1 MGTRYSFDIGTNSI
15 GWAVWRT
22 GRDPKGI
29 FGEKDAPL
37 ELLGAGVR
45 LFKDGRNPKDGQ
57 SLATMRRIPRQA
69 RKRRDRFVL
78 RREALVAALIEAGLM
93 PASEKERKALAD
105 LDPYQL
111 RAAGL
116 DKALAPHE
124 LGRAIFHLHQRRGF
138 KSNRKT
144 DRKSDDRDKGK
155 IATASAALAKKFEDE
170 NARTFGEFLWR
181 RHRDPDMKRQA
192 VLKAHDPA
200 KGKPDL
206 RAAKLR
212 QPTRIRLEGQGA
224 TALYEFYPTRE
235 MLCHEFDA
243 LWEAQARHHP
253 MLLTREAGDKIRSI
267 LFRQREL
274 KPPLIGLCTFEY
286 AAGEKESR
294 LPKALP
300 SVQAREIYERLG
312 HIRLSTGSGTDRP
325 LKSSERDDLAT
336 ALLHCGLTKIKV
348 SKTKGLAFKTEFRKA
363 LRLGGEVRINF
374 EEMGEEG
381 LVDLRTNRLL
391 VQDDHYGPRWRAL
404 SWSGKDAFVK
414 KLLEATD
421 DDKLVA
427 RLMTEDGLSAV
438 QARNAASIPL
448 PDGYSRLGPTANA
461 AILQALIDSRDENGF
476 VVTYDKA
483 VRRAGE
489 RLGKD
494 WHHSDERDGE
504 ILDALPYYGKVLQRH
519 ILPGM
524 MDPADRKDEA
534 KFYGRIM
541 NPSVHIGLN
550 QLRRLVNALIERFG
564 PPDQIVVELARD
576 LKMSARE
583 KEQEQRRNR
592 DNREANEKRTKKLV
606 ELGQDNN
613 GENRARLKLYDEQQR
628 AGNGVAHCPFTLDP
642 IGITQLFSPEIE
654 IEHVLPRSRTLDDS
668 AANKVLCFRTI
679 NRIKRGKTPWEAF
692 HADPKWPDI
701 AANAEKLPP
710 NKRWRFRED
719 AMDVFEARTS
729 GKMDKTTLEQMGLTT
744 GFQAR
749 HLNETKH
756 MSRLA
761 KAYLGKIC
769 DPDAV
774 YVTPGALTSLLRGK
788 WGLNSILSDDNLKD
802 RTDHRHH
809 AIDAITIGAMTRSL
823 LLELNTLA
831 GKAEQ
836 SDYDD
841 VVGKVPW
848 PFDNFRDA
856 VRSVVDRVVVSNKP
870 EHGKQGA
877 LHEDTAYGIVGDEA
891 EAEEIGNL
899 VRRKLLVDLTPGEVD
914 RIRDAGLRKAMQAA
928 VAPSRDARGKVSD
941 AKGFAAALDTFAKAQ
956 GMRRIRVGK
965 EDMSAVTIHDRQTD
979 KAYKAVAPGEN
990 HHVDVVQMRDGAWKG
1005 FAVTVFEA
1013 NQKDFRPQWEREKLG
1028 GKLVMRLHK
1037 GDAVELES
1045 SGVRLVKFVQQIWMK
1060 SNLVLLTEHNEG
1072 GDLQK
1077 RHQDA
1082 DDPFRWDFAN
1092 IGKLKERGCVAVKV
1106 DELGRVTKRISNT

>member
-22 GRDPKGI
+22 GLDPSGK
-29 FGEKDAPL
+29 FGPDAPV
-37 ELLGAGVR
+37 ELLDAGVR

-57 SLATMRRIPRQA
+57 SLAMMRRIPRQA

-78 RREALVAALIEAGLM
+78 RRKALVAALVEAGLM
-93 PASEKERKALAD
+93 PADESERKALAA
-105 LDPYQL
+105 LDPYRL
-111 RAAGL
+111 RATCL
-116 DKALAPHE
+116 DAKLAPHE

-144 DRKSDDRDKGK
+144 DRKSDDKDQGK
-155 IATASAALAKKFEDE
+155 IAAASAALAKKFEDE

-181 RHRDPDMKRQA
+181 RHRDPELKRQA

-206 RAAKLR
+206 RTASLR
-212 QPTRIRLEGQGA
+212 QPTRIRLDGHGA
-224 TALYEFYPTRE
+224 TALYEFYPTRQ
-235 MLCHEFDA
+235 MLKDEFDA
-243 LWEAQARHHP
+243 LWDAQARHHP
-253 MLLTREAGDKIRSI
+253 VLLTEEAKEKIAEI
-267 LFRQREL
+267 LFRQRDL
-274 KPPLIGLCTFEY
+274 KPPKIGLCTFEY
-286 AAGEKESR
+286 AAGEHR

-300 SVQAREIYERLG
+300 SVQARQIYERLG
-312 HIRLSTGSGTDRP
+312 HIRLSTGLGTDRP
-325 LKSSERDDLAT
+325 LKPTERDDLAT
-336 ALLHCGLTKIKV
+336 ALLHSGLSKIKV
-348 SKTKGLAFKTEFRKA
+348 SKTKGLVFKAEFRKA
-363 LRLGGEVRINF
+363 LHLGGEVRINF

-381 LVDLRTNRLL
+381 LADLRTSRLL
-391 VQDDHYGPRWRAL
+391 VQDDHYGRRWRTL
-404 SWSGKDAFVK
+404 SWAQKDAFVQ
-414 KLLEATD
+414 KLLDATD

-427 RLMTEDGLSAV
+427 RLMAEDGLSEV
-438 QARNAASIPL
+438 QARNAVSIPL

-461 AILQALIDSRDENGF
+461 AILEALIEERDENGF

-483 VRRAGE
+483 VRRAGQK
-489 RLGKD
+489 LGKD

-519 ILPGM
+519 ILPGEM
-524 MDPADRKDEA
+524 RPEDKKDDA

-550 QLRRLVNALIERFG
+550 QLRRLVNARIERFG

-576 LKMSARE
+576 LKLSARE
-583 KEQEQRRNR
+583 KEQERRRNR
-592 DNREANEKRTKKLV
+592 DNRDANDKRAKKLG

-613 GENRARLKLYDEQQR
+613 GENRARLRLHEEQER
-628 AGNGVAHCPFTLDP
+628 AGGGIALCPFTLKP
-642 IGITQLFSPEIE
+642 IAINQLFSAEIE
-654 IEHVLPRSRTLDDS
+654 IEHILPRSRTLDDS

-679 NRIKRGKTPWEAF
+679 NRIKRGRTPWEAF
-692 HADPKWPDI
+692 HDKPEWTDI

-719 AMDVFEARTS
+719 AMDQFEARAS
-729 GKMDKTTLEQMGLTT
+729 GKTDRKTLDDMGLST

-769 DPDAV
+769 NPNHI
-774 YVTPGALTSLLRGK
+774 YVTPGVLTGLLRGK
-788 WGLNSILSDDNLKD
+788 WGLNSILSDDNRKD

-809 AIDAITIGAMTRSL
+809 AIDAITIGAMTRAL

-836 SDYDD
+836 GDYDD

-848 PFDNFRDA
+848 PFDNFRGH
-856 VRSVVDRVVVSNKP
+856 VRNVVERVIVSNKP
-870 EHGKQGA
+870 ERGKQGA
-877 LHEDTAYGIVGDEA
+877 LHEDTAYGIVGDKA
-891 EAEEIGNL
+891 EATGIGNL
-899 VRRKLLVDLTPGEVD
+899 VRRKLLTDLTPGEVD
-914 RIRDAGLRKAMQAA
+914 RIRDAALRKAVQVA
-928 VAPSRDARGKVSD
+928 VAPFRDAKGKVSD
-941 AKGFAAALDTFAKAQ
+941 AKGFAAALSTFADDHK
-956 GMRRIRVGK
+956 MRRIRVGK
-965 EDMSAVTIHDRQTD
+965 EDMSAVAINDRRTG
-979 KAYKAVAPGEN
+979 APYKAVAPGEN
-990 HHVDVVQMRDGAWKG
+990 HHVDVVQMRDGSWKG
-1005 FAVTVFEA
+1005 FAATVFEV
-1013 NQKDFRPQWEREKLG
+1013 NTKDFRPQWERDKLG

-1045 SGVRLVKFVQQIWMK
+1045 GGVRVVKFVQQIWMK
-1060 SNLVLLTEHNEG
+1060 QNLVVLAEHNEG

-1106 DELGRVTKRISNT
+1106 DELGRVTKLTSNI